1 MTSTV
6 TGWPLSVRTAVGKL
20 KRRRMS
26 STSHG
31 GHLSNSGQHGMSSN
45 LVSVVVVSFSTLVA
59 PYLFPCGADT
69 FRFRLNLR
77 REFPR
82 HTVTF
87 GVTTANNATES
98 ELPGD
103 G

>member
-31 GHLSNSGQHGMSSN
+31 GHLSNSGQHGISSTF
-45 LVSVVVVSFSTLVA
+45 VSVVVVSFSILVA
-59 PYLFPCGADT
+59 PYLFPCVADT
-69 FRFRLNLR
+69 FRFRLRFKPCISASHYDFSRYNW
-77 REFPR
+77 
-82 HTVTF
+82 
-87 GVTTANNATES
+87 ANSRNEQN
-98 ELPGD
+98 
-103 G
+103 